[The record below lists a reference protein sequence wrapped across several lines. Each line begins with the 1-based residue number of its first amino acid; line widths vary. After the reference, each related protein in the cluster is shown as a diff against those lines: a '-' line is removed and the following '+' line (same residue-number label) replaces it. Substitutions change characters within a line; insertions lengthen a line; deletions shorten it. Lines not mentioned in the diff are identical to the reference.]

1 MENNYEQLV
10 KSLRM
15 CSSELN
21 CGDCPLLYRDSCSS
35 DELMNDAAVAIETLT
50 RQVKNLERALRRDG
64 AWQNTQN

>member
-1 MENNYEQLV
+1 MTDYTKLV
-10 KSLRM
+10 KALRI